1 MDFDI
6 KNRMKI
12 RGNWTE
18 EEKTP
23 IIDRLDQRYKD
34 ALVGVEKGKFDK
46 KVKVRTEINKTWK
59 FLCQKIYFCFNI
71 IHFSYL

>member
-1 MDFDI
+1 
-6 KNRMKI
+6 MKI

-34 ALVGVEKGKFDK
+34 TLVGVEKGKFDK
-46 KVKVRTEINKTWK
+46 KV
-59 FLCQKIYFCFNI
+59 
-71 IHFSYL
+71 